1 MNEPRIFL
9 LEGKRL
15 TLNELVTELACRA
28 AGRKAILRQGVKHV
42 G

>member
-28 AGRKAILRQGVKHV
+28 AGRKAILRQGVAYV
-42 G
+42 R